1 MNLLALFFIVLS
13 AFFHSLWN
21 VILKTSD
28 RKMSFNIFM
37 HLSAIGI
44 FSIFFLVWKG
54 RIPLPEFRLGVI
66 AAAAG
71 FFFFLYHLCLT
82 DSYETTEVSLAYPL
96 TTTGPLYIPLW
107 AYIFLGEKLSLRGCF
122 GILLVF
128 FGAYT
133 IQMRKLDL
141 KGLVGPLKSLKDQ
154 GVLLA
159 MAAGFFYSI
168 GAVVDKK
175 GVSGFDVFTYTY
187 YLDSVLVFFLLL
199 NHILIRGNRSELFP
213 ELRENWPKIALAGAI
228 LFGSFLSYRLGL
240 RISRV
245 SYAVSTRQVSAVF
258 GVLLGIIL
266 FRESFGRIRLIGA
279 LLISFGIILIKF
291 G

>member
-13 AFFHSLWN
+13 ALFHALWN
-21 VILKTSD
+21 VVLKTSE

-37 HLSAIGI
+37 HLAAIGI

-54 RIPLPEFRLGVI
+54 KIPLPGFRLGVI
-66 AAAAG
+66 VVTAG

-107 AYIFLGEKLSLRGCF
+107 AYIFLGEKLSIGGSF

-133 IQMRKLDL
+133 IQMKQLNF
-141 KGLVGPLKSLKDQ
+141 KGMVEPLRSLRNP
-154 GVLLA
+154 GVFLA

-175 GVSGFDVFTYTY
+175 GVTDFDVFTYTY
-187 YLDSVLVFFLLL
+187 YLDSVLVFFLLC
-199 NHILIRGNRSELFP
+199 NHVLIRGNKRDLLP
-213 ELRENWPKIALAGAI
+213 ELRASWPKIALAGGI
-228 LFGSFLSYRLGL
+228 LFGSFLCYRLGL
-240 RISRV
+240 RIAPV
-245 SYAVSTRQVSAVF
+245 SYAVSARQMSAVF
-258 GVLLGIIL
+258 GVLLGIAL
-266 FRESFGRIRLIGA
+266 FRESFGGMRLTGA
-279 LLISFGIILIKF
+279 LLISLGVVLIKF

>member
-1 MNLLALFFIVLS
+1 MNLLALYFIILS
-13 AFFHSLWN
+13 ALFHSLWN
-21 VILKTSD
+21 VVLKTSD

-37 HLSAIGI
+37 HFSAITI
-44 FSIFFLVWKG
+44 FSVFFLLWKG
-54 RIPLPEFRLGVI
+54 KIPLPGFRLGVI
-66 AAAAG
+66 AATAG

-107 AYIFLGEKLSLRGCF
+107 AYIFLGEKLSPLGGA
-122 GILLVF
+122 GIVLVF

-133 IQMRKLDL
+133 MQMKKLDL
-141 KGLVGPLKSLKDQ
+141 RGMLEPLRGMRNA

-159 MAAGFFYSI
+159 LAAGFFYSI

-187 YLDSVLVFFLLL
+187 YLDFALAIFLLC
-199 NHILIRGNRSELFP
+199 NHVVLRGKGSDLLP
-213 ELRENWPKIALAGAI
+213 ELRENWPKIVLAGAI
-228 LFGSFLSYRLGL
+228 LFGSFLCYRLGL

-245 SYAVSTRQVSAVF
+245 SYAVSTRQVSAIF
-258 GVLLGIIL
+258 GVVLGIVL
-266 FRESFGRIRLIGA
+266 FRESFGKIRLTGA
-279 LLISFGIILIKF
+279 LLISLGVILIKF

>member
-1 MNLLALFFIVLS
+1 MNLPALFFIILS
-13 AFFHSLWN
+13 ALFHALWN

-44 FSIFFLVWKG
+44 FSIVFLIWKG
-54 RIPLPEFRLGVI
+54 RIPLPGFRLGVFVVT
-66 AAAAG
+66 AG

-107 AYIFLGEKLSLRGCF
+107 AFIFLGERLSVRGCF

-133 IQMRKLDL
+133 IQMKKLDL
-141 KGLVGPLKSLKDQ
+141 KGMVEPLKNMRNP
-154 GVLLA
+154 GVFLA

-175 GVSGFDVFTYTY
+175 GVTGFDVFTYTY
-187 YLDSVLVFFLLL
+187 YLDSVLVFFLLC
-199 NHILIRGNRSELFP
+199 NHVLIRGNRSDLLP
-213 ELRENWPKIALAGAI
+213 ELRDNWPKIALAGAI

-245 SYAVSTRQVSAVF
+245 SYAVSARQVSAVF
-258 GVLLGIIL
+258 GVLLGILL
-266 FRESFGRIRLIGA
+266 FRESFGRIRLTGA
-279 LLISFGIILIKF
+279 LLISLGIVLIKF